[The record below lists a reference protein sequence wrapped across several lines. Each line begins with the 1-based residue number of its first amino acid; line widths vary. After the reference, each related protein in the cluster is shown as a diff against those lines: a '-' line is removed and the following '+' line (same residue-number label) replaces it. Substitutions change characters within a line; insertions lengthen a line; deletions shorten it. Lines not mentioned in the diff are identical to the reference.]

1 MNTENCSDST
11 SFFVKLK
18 DEFLFNVP
26 TAFTPNND
34 NLNNTFKPFV
44 NFIRQNNFSFRI
56 FNRSGMMIFETHDP
70 NAAWDGTYN
79 GEVCPADVYVWIVEY
94 EKGDGH
100 REMKKG
106 TIVLVR

>member
-1 MNTENCSDST
+1 
-11 SFFVKLK
+11 
-18 DEFLFNVP
+18 
-26 TAFTPNND
+26 
-34 NLNNTFKPFV
+34 
-44 NFIRQNNFSFRI
+44 
-56 FNRSGMMIFETHDP
+56 MMIFESHDP
-70 NAAWDGTYN
+70 NEAWDGTYN